1 MAIVER
7 TVVVTNSIGL
17 HARPAALFVQSAA
30 SFQSQIQVRCGQ
42 TLANAKSM
50 LSMLRLGAS
59 QGTTLVIQADG
70 VDAPAAV
77 QALVALVE
85 NNFDEEE

>member
-1 MAIVER
+1 MPVVEC
-7 TVVVTNSIGL
+7 TVVISNRVGL

-30 SFQSQIQVRCGQ
+30 RFQSHIQVRCEH
-42 TLANAKSM
+42 TLANAKSIVSV
-50 LSMLRLGAS
+50 LKLGAS
-59 QGTTLVIQADG
+59 QGATLVIQAEG

-85 NNFDEEE
+85 NKFDEE